1 MNWRSDNNMER
12 AKSYVIYINRT
23 RFDVELAALQTVQI
37 RALAGIPRDHE
48 LIVEGVGAHED
59 RLLGE
64 DEIVSLAHGPVHVY
78 TKPPTVFG

>member
-1 MNWRSDNNMER
+1 MER
-12 AKSYVIYINRT
+12 AKSYIIFINRS
-23 RFDVELAALQTVQI
+23 RFDVELPTLQAVQI
-37 RALAGIPRDHE
+37 HALAGVPRDHD
-48 LIVEGVGAHED
+48 LIVEGIGIHED